1 MRKYFLT
8 TAAVMAIATPALAA
22 DPSGGLS
29 GGYVGPGDPVLSSA
43 PMVVGDLELSI
54 GRTNWEIEC
63 PGECELSWNQFNGWA
78 RANVPVGGTW
88 NILVEAGGNAVFG
101 GDYPDGISLATF
113 SSNAHVWSNTN
124 GTRYGAFG
132 GASFGVNGPAGND
145 TWGAVG
151 LEAETDIGNATVGA
165 QGFYS
170 WFTGDCGGDCDLYGV
185 NGWADYYF
193 RPNTKATGTLSWA
206 RGFGGD
212 VDIFGVRGRATHRLA
227 GTAINVFGEAGY
239 SSADWSEPR
248 VNVANASVGLT
259 INLDGPGY
267 TQQEHDGQV
276 PFTFRNPIISAKP
289 MFWRYGGI

>member
-29 GGYVGPGDPVLSSA
+29 GGYVAPGDTVLSSA
-43 PMVVGDLELSI
+43 PMVAGDLELSL
-54 GRTNWEIEC
+54 GRSQFDFDGGDEK
-63 PGECELSWNQFNGWA
+63 SWNEFNGWA

-88 NILVEAGGNAVFG
+88 NLLVEAGGGAVFG
-101 GDYPDGISLATF
+101 GEFDDGTSLATF
-113 SSNAHVWSNTN
+113 SSNAYVWSNTN

-132 GASFGVNGPAGND
+132 GASFGVFLEE

-151 LEAETDIGNATVGA
+151 LEAETDIGNATLGA

-170 WFTGDCGGDCDLYGV
+170 WWTGDCGGDDCDLYGA
-185 NGWADYYF
+185 NGTLDYYF

-206 RGFGGD
+206 RAFD
-212 VDIFGVRGRATHRLA
+212 DLDIWGASGRVTHRFD
-227 GTAINVFGEAGY
+227 GTPINIFGEASYWHLDVCCG
-239 SSADWSEPR
+239 DE
-248 VNVANASVGLT
+248 ASTVTGLVGLT
-259 INLDGPGY
+259 INLDGSGY

-276 PFTFRNPIISAKP
+276 PFTFRNPIISALP
-289 MFWRYGGI
+289 SDL